1 MIEPGLELQT
11 AVRAALIADAGVMA
25 HLAPEAVRAGPA
37 RPENLP
43 CIVMEPARVSYLGRA
58 SGGQLVAEA
67 RLILNIWAIAD
78 GSTVAEAIAGA
89 VMVALMDA
97 PRATTIGAT
106 TIAVDDWE
114 RPALV
119 WMRDPDPAQSRTHGA
134 VALRAVVRWR
144 A

>member
-25 HLAPEAVRAGPA
+25 HIAPEAVRAGPA

-97 PRATTIGAT
+97 PRATTI
-106 TIAVDDWE
+106 AVDDWE
-114 RPALV
+114 RPSLV

-134 VALRAVVRWR
+134 VALRAAVRWR